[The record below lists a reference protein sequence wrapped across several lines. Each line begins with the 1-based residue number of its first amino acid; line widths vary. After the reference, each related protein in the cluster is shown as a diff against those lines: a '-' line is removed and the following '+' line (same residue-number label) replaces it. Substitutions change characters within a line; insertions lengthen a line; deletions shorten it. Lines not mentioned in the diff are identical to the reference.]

1 MTGQFEMKLFK
12 SIFWL
17 SIAYVAIGPQVNA
30 VEAVNQISRQSI
42 SGGSQILSQQI
53 EQIECE
59 DLTCVGGKL
68 AVEASLNMLPQTQV
82 ALQVSVPQTEDI
94 PFPRPRLDRT

>member
-1 MTGQFEMKLFK
+1 MKLFK

-17 SIAYVAIGPQVNA
+17 SIAYVAIGPQLNA
-30 VEAVNQISRQSI
+30 VEAVNQISRNSI
-42 SGGSQILSQQI
+42 TGGSQIISDQI
-53 EQIECE
+53 DQIECQ

-68 AVEASLNMLPQTQV
+68 AVEATLNMLPQTPTLAV
-82 ALQVSVPQTEDI
+82 ESLPIPADI